1 MIQGLILCNP
11 GAARTAL
18 QWICRECAAV
28 WCATRCCPAAS
39 AASTTSAAPTVL
51 ADPVDP
57 VDLAASGASAASD
70 ASDASAFPPAVM
82 HADALV
88 ASFERE
94 LVMRRVVAAE
104 LQYGAVDEQKVA
116 PPVSHTHSYLPIHP
130 HLGRAQPHGWLLNW
144 RGHRAMN
151 LRPLATA
158 REDHR
163 SRPRARC
170 VGVRGCWAGPKPEEA
185 DLAGRPPLS
194 LVSE

>member
-88 ASFERE
+88 ANFERE
-94 LVMRRVVAAE
+94 LVLRRVVAAE

-144 RGHRAMN
+144 RGHRANEPAPAGYRTGGPSVPTKSPMCG
-151 LRPLATA
+151 
-158 REDHR
+158 
-163 SRPRARC
+163 RAWLLGR
-170 VGVRGCWAGPKPEEA
+170 AE
-185 DLAGRPPLS
+185 AGRGRSSGASTTQPS
-194 LVSE
+194 Q